1 VPLKFAEE
9 NGGYDALLLADIKT
23 SWRELPE
30 TISQTMYGFLTDANT
45 RAAVP
50 FALRMGILL
59 ALSSLFVLIST
70 PKVKDPDG
78 MSVLVTVLFVCW
90 FPTLD
95 SGSILEKIVQRLI
108 GTFVGAALGIGCGF
122 TSLLFCPRDTAETN
136 MPQIIFLA
144 TCMLVVCFVTI
155 FLAGRVQVGKR
166 KVIQRFNYATILCI
180 LTFCICMLPFASS
193 QRPKWKR
200 AMDRVVNVII
210 GCILGA
216 VGSFVIWPRPT
227 VAVLYE
233 KTARQVQLAGEASQ
247 AVMQNAANIFS
258 GRCEVNRL
266 ADEIFQL
273 PAHHQMKWELQ
284 RYKSDAST
292 ASLSPSPSVRST
304 LSTTTGTTNTQDVA
318 LEKYEEAIAEWNT
331 CKLLVPL
338 ARYGPF
344 GMKQCYKGNN
354 HHKHNHEED
363 FQLEMAR
370 TLARSLR
377 IQTSVVVLDGMV
389 RNEAQ
394 YDFEAQHVLLF
405 RETGRLIESML
416 TLPLDQDR
424 SKAAAKQLFRKVEL
438 LRTSIDELRAAAPS
452 KIREQGLRDYEANLT
467 ASRECRGGGLA
478 RVQST
483 RMEDDMGM
491 GLPKYATGGDENTLL
506 FLQLVEHLILR
517 SLRLYQ
523 AWDHVEAYADALE
536 DDIPTMRWSNLRR

>member
-1 VPLKFAEE
+1 
-9 NGGYDALLLADIKT
+9 
-23 SWRELPE
+23 
-30 TISQTMYGFLTDANT
+30 
-45 RAAVP
+45 
-50 FALRMGILL
+50 
-59 ALSSLFVLIST
+59 
-70 PKVKDPDG
+70 
-78 MSVLVTVLFVCW
+78 
-90 FPTLD
+90 
-95 SGSILEKIVQRLI
+95 
-108 GTFVGAALGIGCGF
+108 
-122 TSLLFCPRDTAETN
+122 
-136 MPQIIFLA
+136 
-144 TCMLVVCFVTI
+144 
-155 FLAGRVQVGKR
+155 
-166 KVIQRFNYATILCI
+166 
-180 LTFCICMLPFASS
+180 
-193 QRPKWKR
+193 
-200 AMDRVVNVII
+200 
-210 GCILGA
+210 
-216 VGSFVIWPRPT
+216 
-227 VAVLYE
+227 
-233 KTARQVQLAGEASQ
+233 
-247 AVMQNAANIFS
+247 
-258 GRCEVNRL
+258 
-266 ADEIFQL
+266 
-273 PAHHQMKWELQ
+273 
-284 RYKSDAST
+284 
-292 ASLSPSPSVRST
+292 
-304 LSTTTGTTNTQDVA
+304 
-318 LEKYEEAIAEWNT
+318 
-331 CKLLVPL
+331 
-338 ARYGPF
+338 
-344 GMKQCYKGNN
+344 
-354 HHKHNHEED
+354 
-363 FQLEMAR
+363 LEMAR